1 MEMQSEQRI
10 PAPQETVWAAL
21 NNTEILQAAMPGCES
36 FEEVGDDQYTARV
49 TTKVGPVKARFN
61 FNVSLTEIDA
71 PTSYVINGEGQGG
84 AAGFAKGSAAVSLA
98 SDGADTILRYQV
110 QANVGGKL
118 AQLGSRLID
127 GTAKKLADEFF
138 TNFIEL
144 VAGDTAS
151 ESEGN
156 SASETIDA
164 SEEQGAAAPGNQHQN
179 QPVWIYV
186 VAGVII
192 AAMVFGAFV

>member
-10 PAPQETVWAAL
+10 PAPQDTVWAAL

-36 FEEVGDDQYTARV
+36 FEEVGDNQYSARV

-61 FNVSLTEIDA
+61 FNVSLTEINA

-98 SDGADTILRYQV
+98 SDGSDTILHYQV

-144 VAGDTAS
+144 VAGATIS
-151 ESEGN
+151 ENEEN
-156 SASETIDA
+156 SVTDNNDA
-164 SEEQGAAAPGNQHQN
+164 SEVQGVAASDNHQN

-186 VAGVII
+186 VAGLII

>member
-10 PAPQETVWAAL
+10 PAPQATVWAAL

-36 FEEVGDDQYTARV
+36 FEAVGDDQYKARV

-61 FNVSLTEIDA
+61 FNVSLTEIE
-71 PTSYVINGEGQGG
+71 PPSSYVIIGEGQGG
-84 AAGFAKGSAAVSLA
+84 AAGFAKGSAAVSLQA
-98 SDGADTILRYQV
+98 EENDTILRYQV

-138 TNFIEL
+138 DNFIAIVSDE
-144 VAGDTAS
+144 VDTN
-151 ESEGN
+151 ESAAANIEE
-156 SASETIDA
+156 SA
-164 SEEQGAAAPGNQHQN
+164 EQGSTAASSG
-179 QPVWIYV
+179 QPTWIFV
-186 VAGVII
+186 VAGMII
-192 AAMVFGAFV
+192 LAMVFGAFF

>member
-10 PAPQETVWAAL
+10 PAPQESVWAAL
-21 NNTEILQAAMPGCES
+21 NNTEILRAAMPGCES
-36 FEEVGDDQYTARV
+36 FEEIGENQFMARV
-49 TTKVGPVKARFN
+49 TTKVGPVKARFS
-61 FNVSLTEIDA
+61 FNVSLTDIDA
-71 PTSYVINGEGQGG
+71 PSSYIINGEGQGG
-84 AAGFAKGSAAVSLA
+84 AAGFAGGSAAVSLVTE
-98 SDGADTILRYQV
+98 GADTILSYKV

-144 VAGDTAS
+144 VSGDSADRDEELSDSTVQGQMGGEA
-151 ESEGN
+151 ES
-156 SASETIDA
+156 SADSA
-164 SEEQGAAAPGNQHQN
+164 KQ

-186 VAGVII
+186 VAGLVI
-192 AAMVFGAFV
+192 AAMAFGAFV